1 MRPAIS
7 GVALQGRIDHLKI
20 TVKGSRD
27 SLEDLVPNTHL
38 PPADEAVVAGRGR
51 TIPLWDICPR

>member
-7 GVALQGRIDHLKI
+7 PVALQGRIDHLKI

-38 PPADEAVVAGRGR
+38 PPADEAVVAGRR
-51 TIPLWDICPR
+51 RAIPLWDVRPW